1 MFKLHG
7 KPPTDYLNSW
17 FLVFSMALSLD
28 ILITFIFLLHVMD
41 PISRIW
47 NIGFAFIFILPGLTM
62 IAPLWGL
69 LGTFIGSPRML
80 KSYSSM
86 NATMVCLNYPLT
98 IIALWW
104 TRDQSVY
111 VAMILFLILNKIS
124 ISFFGSKI
132 RQHFENPSFAKT

>member
-1 MFKLHG
+1 
-7 KPPTDYLNSW
+7 
-17 FLVFSMALSLD
+17 
-28 ILITFIFLLHVMD
+28 
-41 PISRIW
+41 
-47 NIGFAFIFILPGLTM
+47 M

-80 KSYSSM
+80 KSYSTM

-104 TRDQSVY
+104 IHDQSLY

-124 ISFFGSKI
+124 ISFFGSKV
-132 RQHFENPSFAKT
+132 RQHF